1 MKEIFVQLDYLLVTL
16 SYIYLCGGIV
26 LLINIITI
34 DGSVLPLFLGS
45 IIYNKRRE
53 MNLTQI
59 ELANDICTQNT
70 ISKIEKHNIAP
81 TVNILIKIC
90 LKLSLTLNDV
100 FSDFTTESS
109 VKEESALDAIEKDV
123 LLEKISDIDERMSSL
138 EGKLNDNDMKQYEL
152 ISGVMDYWN
161 KNYDVSLFDL
171 DKVLQYTKSAG
182 DDIYTLLAYLFKGM
196 NYLGQK
202 HNDRA
207 QYYFKM
213 ITTSVDEVSQISN
226 ASDLEI
232 LFICKTLAKSYNIMG
247 LYKRSYD
254 FSRCGLNIAQ
264 TRHVSYFLDELN
276 YQAAYSIKDDN
287 NEKQAYQ
294 DYYNLAL
301 YLAKSNKNESL
312 LAKIR

>member
-1 MKEIFVQLDYLLVTL
+1 MDYLLVTP

-90 LKLSLTLNDV
+90 LKLGLTLNDV

-109 VKEESALDAIEKDV
+109 VKEESALDAIERDV
-123 LLEKISDIDERMSSL
+123 LLGKISDIDERMSSL

-171 DKVLQYTKSAG
+171 DKVLQ
-182 DDIYTLLAYLFKGM
+182 
-196 NYLGQK
+196 
-202 HNDRA
+202 
-207 QYYFKM
+207 
-213 ITTSVDEVSQISN
+213 
-226 ASDLEI
+226 
-232 LFICKTLAKSYNIMG
+232 
-247 LYKRSYD
+247 
-254 FSRCGLNIAQ
+254 
-264 TRHVSYFLDELN
+264 
-276 YQAAYSIKDDN
+276 
-287 NEKQAYQ
+287 
-294 DYYNLAL
+294 
-301 YLAKSNKNESL
+301 
-312 LAKIR
+312 

>member
-1 MKEIFVQLDYLLVTL
+1 M
-16 SYIYLCGGIV
+16 
-26 LLINIITI
+26 I

-53 MNLTQI
+53 MSLTQI

-90 LKLSLTLNDV
+90 LKLGLTLNDV
-100 FSDFTTESS
+100 FSDFSNESS
-109 VKEESALDAIEKDV
+109 VKEVSVLDAIERDV
-123 LLEKISDIDERMSSL
+123 LLEKVSDIDERMSSL

-152 ISGVMDYWN
+152 ISGVMDYLN
-161 KNYDVSLFDL
+161 QNYDVSLFDL
-171 DKVLQYTKSAG
+171 DKVLQYTKTAE
-182 DDIYTLLAYLFKGM
+182 DDIYTLLAYLFKGL
-196 NYLGQK
+196 NYLGQN

-232 LFICKTLAKSYNIMG
+232 LFICKTLAESYNRME

-264 TRHVSYFLDELN
+264 TKHVSYFLDELN
-276 YQAAYSIKDDN
+276 YQAAYAIKDDHD
-287 NEKQAYQ
+287 EKQAYQ

-301 YLAKSNKNESL
+301 YLARANKNKSL
-312 LAKIR
+312 LAKMR